1 MGWAPDSKRWEWD
14 NDNDDPL
21 QINWAAMNTTQLDEL
36 ARTWLL
42 PIKQAVENRG
52 DTLYMNISPSFYDPW
67 SSGEASPWFL
77 RSPGE
82 YLEYATSIILRLRDE
97 HGITPYTYTIC
108 NEAGYNNAFNETIV
122 LQMAKALGR
131 RMEEMGLSTRLQYPE
146 SMSDSHA
153 ILWMQNAQNDAE
165 LWKYVKVISYHLYG
179 PRTNLEAIRDL
190 AFSKGVPTAQTEFLA
205 GNSQAD
211 DYLYDDMTLGGVS
224 DWESYAQVW
233 PNPGL
238 TGSSLIRSQ
247 HFWLFR
253 QFMPYVRPGAVRVA
267 AVSGDSTVRPLSF
280 IKNGEVTVL
289 LINTLTASSN
299 QTVTLS
305 GLPNGQYGICQSI
318 SEALPTELG
327 IQIVTN
333 GQLSL
338 SLLKN
343 AFTTVYPHNSGNLE
357 PVVLQW
363 QTSDAY
369 LKLGV
374 SSSTT
379 LSVDAMDPELDPLSY
394 QWSVAT
400 NPPGASVVLA
410 APTNKS
416 CAVSGL
422 TVEGEYGFSV
432 TVSDATHSKTR
443 EVTIKVLNGNQPPM
457 MFDVHQRAPIRIIQP
472 VSSTTLRGNAN
483 DVEGSPITLLWSVV
497 SQPAG
502 AAAVLTAS
510 NSSSCIVTGLTA
522 LGDYTFRI
530 TASDGTDTSS
540 QDLSFSVYPQDINPP
555 VISNLSGTL
564 NGDGSGHLSAT
575 TSDADGDWISHWWE
589 QISGPTNAKTYFSAQ
604 GSPVS
609 EVYADTAGSYQ
620 FRLIA
625 VGRNQY
631 KNSSTITLTLSNTA
645 APSASFTV
653 SPASGWVPMTVTF
666 TDISSGS
673 ITNRYWD
680 FGDGETTNTAAA
692 SLMHT
697 YTSAGTNTV
706 QLIVSGPNGS
716 STNTQAD
723 CVRVSTPVPP
733 SANFTLLPA
742 SGTAPLTVTFTDTST
757 GSITNRAW
765 DFGDGFTT
773 NTTATS
779 ISHIYSI
786 AGTSTVQLIV
796 SGPLGASTNTQIAAV
811 TVTPPVPPSANFT
824 ALPTSGTAPLA
835 VTFTDTSTGTITNR
849 FWSFGDGATT
859 NTTVTSIAHTYTSA
873 GTNTVQ
879 LIASGPAGA
888 STNTQTGLITVA
900 ASVSQAGL
908 LVEEHFDYSA
918 STNLTGN
925 TPVTGGTWGG
935 GGSSVILG
943 SGLGSPG
950 GFAAASGNKIKI
962 GTSGLAQTNRF
973 ATVNSGTVYMSYL
986 IQFNSLKAGGVMM
999 WGGLS
1004 LNGAA
1009 EYAQLQYTNTTGNT
1023 YYQLGLG
1030 GRSTT
1035 AGTNAMIPTQ
1045 FTVGQTQL
1053 VVVAYTFVSGA
1064 ANDIMSLWINPNS
1077 STFGAGSAP
1086 AADLTAIAAS
1096 EAGSLNTI
1104 DIKNSS
1110 TLPFNTILDE
1120 MRVGTNWA
1128 SVLPAAI
1135 SAPSGDADSDGIPD
1149 EWETQ
1154 YFGGATNAHPHA
1166 PAANGVNTI
1175 YETYIAGLNPTNP
1188 ASVLLISDFRPLTSQ
1203 SILQWQ
1209 SASGRVYSVHW
1220 TTNLMNSFQSLET
1233 NIIWPQN
1240 SWTDLVHGAQGGGF
1254 YKINVKLG
1262 Q

>member
-1 MGWAPDSKRWEWD
+1 
-14 NDNDDPL
+14 L
-21 QINWAAMNTTQLDEL
+21 TQ
-36 ARTWLL
+36 
-42 PIKQAVENRG
+42 
-52 DTLYMNISPSFYDPW
+52 
-67 SSGEASPWFL
+67 
-77 RSPGE
+77 
-82 YLEYATSIILRLRDE
+82 
-97 HGITPYTYTIC
+97 
-108 NEAGYNNAFNETIV
+108 
-122 LQMAKALGR
+122 
-131 RMEEMGLSTRLQYPE
+131 
-146 SMSDSHA
+146 
-153 ILWMQNAQNDAE
+153 
-165 LWKYVKVISYHLYG
+165 
-179 PRTNLEAIRDL
+179 
-190 AFSKGVPTAQTEFLA
+190 
-205 GNSQAD
+205 
-211 DYLYDDMTLGGVS
+211 
-224 DWESYAQVW
+224 
-233 PNPGL
+233 
-238 TGSSLIRSQ
+238 SSLTRSQ

-253 QFMPYVRPGAVRVA
+253 QFMPYVRPGAVRVG

-305 GLPNGQYGICQSI
+305 GLPNGQYGVCQSI

-327 IQIVTN
+327 VQMVTN

-363 QTSDAY
+363 QTSDSY
-369 LKLGV
+369 LKLGI

-379 LSVDAMDPELDPLSY
+379 LSVDAMDPELDTLSY
-394 QWSVAT
+394 QWSAVT
-400 NPPGASVVLA
+400 NPPGASIVFA
-410 APTNKS
+410 TPTNKS

-422 TVEGEYGFSV
+422 TAEGEYVFAV

-443 EVTIKVLNGNQPPM
+443 EVIIKVLNGNQLPIM
-457 MFDVHQRAPIRIIQP
+457 SDVHQRVPIRIIQP
-472 VSSTTLRGNAN
+472 VSSTTLRGNAS
-483 DVEGSPITLLWSVV
+483 DVEGAPITLLWSVV

-522 LGDYTFRI
+522 LGEYTFRI
-530 TASDGTDTSS
+530 TASDGTDTSFE
-540 QDLSFSVYPQDINPP
+540 DLSFSVYPQDVNPP
-555 VISNLSGTL
+555 VISSLSGTL

-589 QISGPTNAKTYFSAQ
+589 QTSGPTNAKTYFSAQ

-625 VGRNQY
+625 VGPNQY
-631 KNSSTITLTLSNTA
+631 KNSSTVTLTLSNTA

-653 SPASGWVPMTVTF
+653 SPASGWVPMAVTF
-666 TDISSGS
+666 TDTSSGS

-692 SLMHT
+692 SLTHT

-706 QLIVSGPNGS
+706 LLIVSGPNGS

-733 SANFTLLPA
+733 SANFTLSPS
-742 SGTAPLTVTFTDTST
+742 SGTAPLTVTFTDIST
-757 GSITNRAW
+757 GSITNRYW
-765 DFGDGFTT
+765 DFGDGATT
-773 NTTATS
+773 NTAATG
-779 ISHIYSI
+779 IAHTYTV

-824 ALPTSGTAPLA
+824 ASPTSGTAPLA

-849 FWSFGDGATT
+849 YWSFGDGATT
-859 NTTVTSIAHTYTSA
+859 NTTVTGIAHTYTSA

-888 STNTQTGLITVA
+888 STNTQANLISVA
-900 ASVSQAGL
+900 AAVSQAGL
-908 LVEEHFDYSA
+908 LVEEHFDYA
-918 STNLTGN
+918 TTNLTGN

-935 GGSSVILG
+935 GGSSVVLG
-943 SGLGSPG
+943 SGLGSPS
-950 GFAAASGNKIKI
+950 GFAAASGNEIKI
-962 GTSGLAQTNRF
+962 GTSGAAQTNRF
-973 ATVNSGTVYMSYL
+973 TTVNSGTVYMSYL
-986 IQFNSLKAGGVMM
+986 IQFNSLKTTGIMM

-1009 EYAQLQYTNTTGNT
+1009 EYAQLQYTNTTGNS

-1030 GRSTT
+1030 GRSGV
-1035 AGTNAMIPTQ
+1035 AGTNAMLSTQ

-1053 VVVAYTFVSGA
+1053 VVVAYTFVSGVN
-1064 ANDIMSLWINPNS
+1064 NDIMSLWINPNS

-1086 AADLTAIAAS
+1086 SADLTQIVF
-1096 EAGSLNTI
+1096 ETGITGLNTI

-1110 TLPFNTILDE
+1110 ALPANTILDE

-1128 SVLPAAI
+1128 SVVPAA
-1135 SAPSGDADSDGIPD
+1135 SAAPDNDTDSDGLPN

-1154 YFGGATNAHPHA
+1154 YFGGTTNANPSA
-1166 PAANGVNTI
+1166 MAANGVNTVM
-1175 YETYIAGLNPTNP
+1175 ETYIADLNPTNTQ
-1188 ASVLLISDFRPLTSQ
+1188 SFFTVSNRLTTAQ
-1203 SILQWQ
+1203 IALQWI
-1209 SASGRVYSVHW
+1209 SASGRVYSVYG
-1220 TTNLMNSFQSLET
+1220 TTNLFNNFQPLET
-1233 NIIWPQN
+1233 NILWPQN
-1240 SWTDLVHGAQGGGF
+1240 SWTDTVNEAQLKNF
-1254 YKINVKLG
+1254 YQLKVRME